1 MSGGRGMGGFG
12 RGKGG
17 GYGISGV
24 GRGVNRGARGVS
36 RRAFL
41 GVLGGAALAAAG
53 CGGGSETAGE
63 LLASRARLP
72 EPFTVPLPI
81 PEVARPVSP
90 GRYEVTQRVAAVEI
104 LPGLRTEVWGYS
116 GTFPGPTFELRRGSP
131 AVIGVRNELPVP
143 TSTHLHGGVT
153 PPGSDGYPTDLVVP
167 AGYSSAHGHPGEVLH
182 PVVKDYR
189 YPVEQRAATLWYHDH
204 RMDFTAPQVWRGLA
218 GMVLVRDEEE
228 DALPLPR
235 GERELPLMICDRSF
249 EEDGSFRYP
258 HTAHS
263 TGAGGHSAGT
273 HGAGTHGMGG
283 GAHGLDD
290 GTHALDPDYLEGVE
304 GDVILVNGAPW
315 PVAEVTAARH
325 RLRLVNAS
333 NARRYRLTLSPK
345 ARFTQIG
352 SDSGL
357 LAAPIDHDTITLAP
371 GERHDVIVDFLNYP
385 PGTHVTLL
393 NTLSNGPQGKVMRF
407 VVTRR
412 ERDDT
417 AVPATLSRPPRAP
430 RPVTTR
436 TFDFRRTNDSWTING
451 HRYQPGVP
459 LASPRLGT
467 AEVWRLT
474 SDFHHPVH
482 VHLAHFQVLARNGRR
497 PDATDAGWKDTVD
510 VRPYE
515 VVDVLARFD
524 GYRGRY
530 MLHCHNLEHE
540 DMAMMADFEVV

>member
-1 MSGGRGMGGFG
+1 MLGGGWLGGGSGGRS
-12 RGKGG
+12 GG
-17 GYGISGV
+17 GARRRSGESA
-24 GRGVNRGARGVS
+24 GERAADVS

-41 GVLGGAALAAAG
+41 GVLGGAGLAVAG

-63 LLASRARLP
+63 LLASGARLP

-104 LPGLRTEVWGYS
+104 LPGLRTEVWGYG
-116 GTFPGPTFELRRGSP
+116 GTFPGPTFELRRGTP
-131 AVIGVRNELPVP
+131 AVIRVRNELPVP

-153 PPGSDGYPTDLVVP
+153 PPDSDGYPTDLVVP
-167 AGYSSAHGHPGEVLH
+167 AGHAAAHGHPGEVH
-182 PVVKDYR
+182 HQVVKDYR
-189 YPVEQRAATLWYHDH
+189 YPMEQRAATLWYHDH
-204 RMDFTAPQVWRGLA
+204 RMDYTAPQVWRGLA

-235 GERELPLMICDRSF
+235 GERELPLMICDRAF
-249 EEDGSFRYP
+249 EEDGSFSYP
-258 HTAHS
+258 HA
-263 TGAGGHSAGT
+263 
-273 HGAGTHGMGG
+273 
-283 GAHGLDD
+283 AHGPSGHGT
-290 GTHALDPDYLEGVE
+290 GTHALHTDYLEGVE

-315 PVAEVTAARH
+315 PLAEVSATRY

-333 NARRYRLTLSPK
+333 NARRYRLALSP
-345 ARFTQIG
+345 AGRFTQMG

-357 LAAPIDHDTITLAP
+357 LAAPIAHDAITMAP
-371 GERHDVIVDFLNYP
+371 GERYDVVVDFSAYP
-385 PGTHVTLL
+385 VGTQVTLL
-393 NTLSNGPQGKVMRF
+393 NTLADGPAGQVMRF

-417 AVPATLSRPPRAP
+417 AVPTTLSRPPRRP

-436 TFDFRRTNDSWTING
+436 MFDFRRTGGSWTING
-451 HRYQPGVP
+451 HPYRPGVP
-459 LASPRLGT
+459 LARPRLGT

-482 VHLAHFQVLARNGRR
+482 VHLAHFQVLARNGRQ
-497 PDATDAGWKDTVD
+497 PAATDAGWKDTVD

>member
-1 MSGGRGMGGFG
+1 MSRSRARSAGEGTGEGTGRETGTRLTTGTGTG
-12 RGKGG
+12 TGT
-17 GYGISGV
+17 GV
-24 GRGVNRGARGVS
+24 GAGRPGGWS
-36 RRAFL
+36 RRGFL
-41 GVLGGAALAAAG
+41 GLLGGAGLAVAG
-53 CGGGSETAGE
+53 CGGAAGGAGE
-63 LLASRARLP
+63 LLAGEARLP

-81 PEVARPVSP
+81 PKVARPVRP

-104 LPGLRTEVWGYS
+104 LPGLRTEVWGYG
-116 GTFPGPTFELRRGSP
+116 GTFPGPTFELRRGTP
-131 AVIGVRNELPVP
+131 AVLRVRNELPVP
-143 TSTHLHGGVT
+143 TSTHLHGGVN

-167 AGYSSAHGHPGEVLH
+167 AGHAAPHGHPGEAHH

-249 EEDGSFRYP
+249 EADGSFRYP
-258 HTAHS
+258 NVH
-263 TGAGGHSAGT
+263 GGHEHA
-273 HGAGTHGMGG
+273 
-283 GAHGLDD
+283 
-290 GTHALDPDYLEGVE
+290 HALDPAFMEGVE

-315 PVAEVTAARH
+315 PVAEVTATRH

-333 NARRYRLTLSPK
+333 NARRYRLRLSPGG
-345 ARFTQIG
+345 RFTQVG
-352 SDSGL
+352 SDAGL
-357 LAAPIDHDTITLAP
+357 LAAPVAHDTITMAP
-371 GERHDVIVDFLNYP
+371 GERFDVVVDFSAYP
-385 PGTHVTLL
+385 PGSAVTLL
-393 NTLSNGPQGKVMRF
+393 NTLAGGPAGNVMRF

-412 ERDDT
+412 APDDT
-417 AVPATLSRPPRAP
+417 AVPAVLSRPPGRP
-430 RPVTTR
+430 RPVAAR
-436 TFDFRRTNDSWTING
+436 TFDFRRTDESWTING
-451 HRYQPGVP
+451 HRYRPGVP
-459 LASPRLGT
+459 LARPRLGT

-482 VHLAHFQVLARNGRR
+482 LHLAHFQVLARNGR
-497 PDATDAGWKDTVD
+497 PPAATDAGWKDTVD

-530 MLHCHNLEHE
+530 LLHCHNLEHE
-540 DMAMMADFEVV
+540 DMAMMADFDVI